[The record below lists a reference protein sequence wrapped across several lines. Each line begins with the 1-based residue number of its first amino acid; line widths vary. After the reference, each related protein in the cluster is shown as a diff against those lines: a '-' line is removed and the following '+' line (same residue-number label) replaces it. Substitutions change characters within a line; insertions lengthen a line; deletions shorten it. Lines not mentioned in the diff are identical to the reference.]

1 MRSTLL
7 SLLAAAAV
15 SAAPGGPKPKPD
27 EDGRYTITAD
37 GIKAQ
42 VNLLSTSHMESC

>member
-7 SLLAAAAV
+7 SLLAAAT
-15 SAAPGGPKPKPD
+15 AAAGPTGPKPKPD
-27 EDGRYTITAD
+27 ADERYTIEAD

-42 VNLLSTSHMESC
+42 V